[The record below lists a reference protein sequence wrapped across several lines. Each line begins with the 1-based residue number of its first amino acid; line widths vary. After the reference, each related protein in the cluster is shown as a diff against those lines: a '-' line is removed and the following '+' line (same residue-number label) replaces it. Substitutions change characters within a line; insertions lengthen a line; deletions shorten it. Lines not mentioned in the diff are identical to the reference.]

1 MTSPKL
7 ARVAAKLLAEEPIEE
22 RDPSKKERDRTVD
35 AIRAE
40 LSRRAASGRRRRW
53 AFPLV
58 GIAAAVTL
66 LGIGASTWSRH
77 GAVSSAT
84 PTAAPPARTAAAPA
98 SPPNAEVVADA
109 VRGTVF
115 VEENGER
122 VPLRSSA
129 VVARGAKLVALDGE
143 AILVLRSGSKVD
155 VEHATVA
162 SLVEENETE
171 LIDVERGAVTS
182 TVTKRGPTQ
191 RFLVRTPDA
200 EVEVRGT
207 VFRVSRLEDPRCGLQ
222 TRVHVD
228 EGRVVV
234 RAGQDGATLEPGGE
248 WVSRCVAAPA
258 PVVPAPAPSTLVPS
272 VAGGQTP
279 SVAPVPVAPTA
290 ASAPLARTPQNVA
303 APAVAPATSAS
314 SGEPATASTF
324 APSAPA
330 ASELAAQNALFA
342 DAMSSKARGDTASAL
357 TSLEFLLQKYP
368 RTPLREAA
376 EAQRMKL
383 VATTDPPRAVGLAQ
397 AYLLHYP
404 HGFARADA
412 EKIAGALP

>member
-7 ARVAAKLLAEEPIEE
+7 ARVAAKLLAEEPIEQ
-22 RDPSKKERDRTVD
+22 RDPPKKERDRTVD
-35 AIRAE
+35 AIRTE
-40 LSRRAASGRRRRW
+40 LSRRAARGRRRRW

-77 GAVSSAT
+77 AAVSSAT
-84 PTAAPPARTAAAPA
+84 PTPARTTAAPA
-98 SPPNAEVVADA
+98 TPPNAEVVADA

-122 VPLRSSA
+122 VALRSSS
-129 VVARGAKLVALDGE
+129 VVARGAKLVAMDGE

-162 SLVEENETE
+162 SLVEEGETE

-258 PVVPAPAPSTLVPS
+258 PVAAPSPVPSTLVPS
-272 VAGGQTP
+272 VASPQTP
-279 SVAPVPVAPTA
+279 SVAPVPLAPSQA
-290 ASAPLARTPQNVA
+290 NAPVARTPLNVA
-303 APAVAPATSAS
+303 APATSATSA
-314 SGEPATASTF
+314 EPATASTL

-383 VATTDPPRAVGLAQ
+383 VATTDPARAVGLAQ